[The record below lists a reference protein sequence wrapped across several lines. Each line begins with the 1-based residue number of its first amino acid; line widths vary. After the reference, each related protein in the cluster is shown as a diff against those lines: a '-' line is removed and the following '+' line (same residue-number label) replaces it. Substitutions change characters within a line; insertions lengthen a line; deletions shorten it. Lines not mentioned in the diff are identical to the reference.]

1 VSNLP
6 KIWTGWSRSCGWPG
20 SAPSQKAT
28 PCYRRSVLITMHA
41 LPTAGESEEP
51 TSAIARRRWRSASME
66 QFSTTPMA
74 GFRHNRCEFA
84 YRTFDKVRQVSQT
97 AIEHKQLGAAE
108 TRPSPIL

>member
-1 VSNLP
+1 
-6 KIWTGWSRSCGWPG
+6 
-20 SAPSQKAT
+20 
-28 PCYRRSVLITMHA
+28 
-41 LPTAGESEEP
+41 
-51 TSAIARRRWRSASME
+51 ME